1 MPNRSAVGEPYS
13 VSGLTALIKGTLE
26 ERYAGIWVAGELTD
40 VKLAQS
46 GHLYFRLKDEGAVLG
61 CAMFRPRPQR
71 LAFTPED
78 GLEVVARGDV
88 SVYPPRGS
96 YQLIC
101 DELVLRGLGELQLAF
116 EELKRRLAAEGLFAA
131 ERKRPPPRLPR
142 RVGVVTSRD
151 GAALRDILRVLAR
164 RHAGLDVILRHS
176 PVQGGGAGAELARAV
191 GELGSS
197 GLVDV
202 LIVGR
207 GGGSYEDLFCFNDE
221 ALARAIFSCPVPV
234 ISAVGH
240 EVDVTIADLVA
251 DVRAPT
257 PSAAAEIVTAERGEL
272 RRRIALSRTSMRRVA
287 ADRLKLDRRGLEHL
301 RGGLTV
307 ERLSGYLNLRRQRV
321 DGLGERLRYV
331 VRAKVETERGRL
343 AHVRLA
349 LSRAHAVPRLRERI
363 LAGVIHRLGLT
374 ACGAVNLHRVRLSS
388 GTGRLAALD
397 PREVVKRGYGHLT
410 RRGEP
415 VRSVK
420 GLRPSDELG
429 VTVHD
434 GTALTVVRRIFGG
447 EEADLRGG
455 DGEAGGHRRRA
466 RGRGVPP
473 GQTDLP
479 L

>member
-1 MPNRSAVGEPYS
+1 MLNGSPAAEPYS
-13 VSGLTALIKGTLE
+13 VSALTALIKGTLE
-26 ERYAGIWVAGELTD
+26 ERYAGVWVAGELTD
-40 VKLAQS
+40 VKLAAS

-61 CAMFRPRPQR
+61 CAMFRPKPQR
-71 LAFTPED
+71 LGFAPAD

-88 SVYPPRGS
+88 SVYPPRGN

-101 DELVLRGLGELQLAF
+101 DELVLRGLGELQRAF
-116 EELKRRLAAEGLFAA
+116 EELKARLAAEGLFAA
-131 ERKRPPPRLPR
+131 EGKRPLPRLPK

-164 RHAGLDVILRHS
+164 RHAGLDVVLAHAL
-176 PVQGGGAGAELARAV
+176 VQGEGAGAELARAV
-191 GELGSS
+191 EELGAS

-221 ALARAIFSCPVPV
+221 RLIRAIRACPVPV

-240 EVDVTIADLVA
+240 EVDLSLADLAA

-257 PSAAAEIVTAERGEL
+257 PSAAAEMVTAERDEL
-272 RRRIALSRTSMRRVA
+272 RRRANTARSSLRRIA
-287 ADRLKLDRRGLEHL
+287 ADFLKLERQRLDHFRKPLS
-301 RGGLTV
+301 V

-321 DGLGERLRYV
+321 DGLGERLRH
-331 VRAKVETERGRL
+331 ASLSAVEAGRSRF
-343 AHVRLA
+343 ARVRLA
-349 LSRAHAVPRLRERI
+349 LSRAHAVPRLRERA
-363 LAGVIHRLGLT
+363 LAGLVRRLGLS
-374 ACGAVNLHRVRLSS
+374 ASGAVYSRQVRLGS
-388 GTGRLAALD
+388 GTGKLAALD
-397 PREVVKRGYGHLT
+397 PRAVIGRGYGHLT
-410 RRGEP
+410 RKGAP
-415 VRSVK
+415 VRSIK
-420 GLRPSDELG
+420 ELRPSDELD
-429 VTVHD
+429 VTVRD
-434 GTALTVVRRIFGG
+434 GTALTVVRRTFG

>member
-1 MPNRSAVGEPYS
+1 MLNGSPAAEPYS
-13 VSGLTALIKGTLE
+13 VSALTALIKGTLE
-26 ERYAGIWVAGELTD
+26 ERYAGVWVAGELTD
-40 VKLAQS
+40 VKLAAS

-71 LAFTPED
+71 LGFVPAD

-88 SVYPPRGS
+88 SVYPPRGN

-101 DELVLRGLGELQLAF
+101 DEIVLRGLGELQRAF
-116 EELKRRLAAEGLFAA
+116 GELKARLAAEGLFAA
-131 ERKRPPPRLPR
+131 ERKRPLPRLPR

-164 RHAGLDVILRHS
+164 RHAGLDVVLRHA
-176 PVQGGGAGAELARAV
+176 PVQGEGAGAELARAV
-191 GELGSS
+191 EELGAS

-221 ALARAIFSCPVPV
+221 RLVRTIYACPVPV

-240 EVDVTIADLVA
+240 EVDLSLADLAA

-257 PSAAAEIVTAERGEL
+257 PSAAAEMVTAERDEL
-272 RRRIALSRTSMRRVA
+272 RRRVAAGKASLRRIA
-287 ADRLKLDRRGLEHL
+287 ADRLRLERQRLEHFRKTL
-301 RGGLTV
+301 SV

-321 DGLGERLRYV
+321 DGLGERLRHASLSAV
-331 VRAKVETERGRL
+331 EAGRARFAR
-343 AHVRLA
+343 VRLA
-349 LSRAHAVPRLRERI
+349 LSRAHAVTRLRERA
-363 LAGVIHRLGLT
+363 LAGLVRRLSLS
-374 ACGAVNLHRVRLSS
+374 ASGAVYSRRVRLGS
-388 GTGRLAALD
+388 GTGKLDALE
-397 PREVVKRGYGHLT
+397 PRGVIGRGYGHLS
-410 RRGEP
+410 RNNAP
-415 VRSVK
+415 VRSIK
-420 GLRPSDELG
+420 ELHPSDELG
-429 VTVHD
+429 VTVRD
-434 GTALTVVRRIFGG
+434 GTALTVVRRILG
-447 EEADLRGG
+447 EETGLRGG